1 MQKRIVAISCAV
13 VLLLA
18 STIGRITHI
27 TFSGNYTVSSGYNS
41 YSLTVSRLYETVY
54 DRNMNKLNNNRKTLV
69 AVIKPT
75 QNCMN
80 ELNKLFTQKEIKEI
94 AEELSNGKPVVKEIQ
109 HYASTKYIKIFEI
122 TKSND
127 CLLSKMIKNTDEISY
142 EMKIN
147 FTVDAK
153 GRILEG
159 DAGTVEK
166 TVDNLKSGTVLTVD
180 ENIQQAV
187 EEAAQ
192 SIKKGAVVVMDVE
205 TSQILALY
213 STPNDYLNR
222 SLNPYSVGSVFKLIA
237 SACALENNINP
248 EYNCTGSITVG
259 DTTFSCLHE
268 KAHGKQAIKE
278 ALANSCNTYF
288 VNLALTLGS
297 ERLLSTAS
305 SFGFGGEIS
314 LTDNI
319 TVNNGNLPSA
329 SELESKGLLAL
340 FGFGQGSLT
349 ASPLAFCSAVCA
361 IANGGIYNQPS
372 FILGKADE
380 NGTLSYTE
388 NREEGARVISQE
400 TSVTLQEYMRYVV
413 TNGTAS
419 SAEYDNNSAGK
430 TSTAQSGVYENGKEV
445 LNTWFAGFYP
455 YSNPKY
461 SIVVLTEDGTTGS
474 ENCCPVFRSIVEK
487 ISKL

>member
-1 MQKRIVAISCAV
+1 MQKRIVAVACAV

-18 STIGRITHI
+18 STIGRIAYI
-27 TFSGNYTVSSGYNS
+27 TFSRKYTVSSGYNS

-54 DRNMNKLNNNRKTLV
+54 DRNMNKLNNNKKTLV

-75 QNCMN
+75 QNCLN
-80 ELNKLFTQKEIKEI
+80 ELNRLFTQKEIKEI
-94 AEELSNGKPVVKEIQ
+94 ADELSGGKPIVKEIR
-109 HYASTKYIKIFEI
+109 HYASTKYIKIFEV

-127 CLLSKMIKNTDEISY
+127 CLLSRMIKNTDKASY

-159 DAGTVEK
+159 DAGRVEK

-180 ENIQQAV
+180 KNVQQAV
-187 EEAAQ
+187 EESAQ
-192 SIKKGAVVVMDVE
+192 SIKKGAVVVMDAQ

-213 STPNDYLNR
+213 STPDDYLNR
-222 SLNPYSVGSVFKLIA
+222 ALNPYSVGSVFKLIV

-268 KAHGKQAIKE
+268 KAHSNQTVKE

-288 VNLALTLGS
+288 VNLALMLGS
-297 ERLLSTAS
+297 ERLLGTAA
-305 SFGFGGEIS
+305 SFGFGEEMA
-314 LTDNI
+314 LTENLTAD
-319 TVNNGNLPSA
+319 NGNLPSA

-372 FILGKADE
+372 FVLGRADE
-380 NGTLSYTE
+380 NGTLSYTQ
-388 NREEGARVISQE
+388 NREEGIRIISQN
-400 TSVTLQEYMRYVV
+400 TAVKLREYMRYVV
-413 TNGTAS
+413 TNGTAA
-419 SAEYDNNSAGK
+419 SAEYNNNSAGK
-430 TSTAQSGVYENGKEV
+430 TSTAQSGVYQNGKEV

-455 YSNPKY
+455 YDNPKY
-461 SIVVLTEDGTTGS
+461 AIVVLTEDGTTGS